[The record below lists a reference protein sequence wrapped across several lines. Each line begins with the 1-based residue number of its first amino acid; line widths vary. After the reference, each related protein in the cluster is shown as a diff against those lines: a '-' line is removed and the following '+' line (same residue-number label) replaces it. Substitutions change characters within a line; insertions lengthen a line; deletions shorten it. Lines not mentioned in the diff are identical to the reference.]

1 MGDEEAAVEG
11 QEAQELQHTLT
22 TTSAHSALDA
32 LRRAPSEAKLWSL
45 RHALLSESFAGKLES
60 RFAGKL
66 ENQCR
71 DLLQDLRAILAD
83 RAYASMHAAREELS
97 SALVV
102 WEVALGSP
110 GTGTGQDDVRQEDG
124 ETNEVCSICRL
135 RTSKKAKQGY
145 CQSSGSAACRQRAKE
160 AREVC
165 SICHLPISKKS
176 QQGHCQSMGSLE
188 CRMRRYE
195 CSQDNVRQDDD
206 GTECLICRRPMSAK
220 AKLGHCQT
228 TGSAAC
234 VKKKKPSPGMPAC
247 EHADVIRSPAEE
259 MWAVPALRLAPT
271 AQSQREPP
279 CSILMFGPPGS
290 GKSYSW
296 RRLLTHLERQIGPSR
311 AAKTAPFGVVAQ
323 HAGGS
328 TLHSWAGLGDGKASA
343 QEIADS
349 LTPGQRRRWRT
360 AQVLGI
366 DDASPL
372 DAATLD
378 KTEEVAR
385 LATGRELFFGGLLL
399 VLNFDLAQLPPV
411 QGLPLQ
417 FSKCWKRLTDPGLSK
432 LVHCQHN
439 HRFDS
444 VWKDLVGRTRLDQIT
459 QIDVQMMQGLL
470 GKPLPARLRH
480 APRLTALRPTGASCI
495 ASEFVQAR
503 LDALGD
509 VESHHY
515 FDRYEPRTHNEWT
528 GMGEPA
534 TEFKIGAKVLHTRN
548 VRARGA
554 SQELASQ
561 ELANGTMGI
570 VIGFQQIGDIS
581 WPKCEWSPPGQGQ
594 QTFVSV
600 VTPLPPFRTDDS
612 PQDGSE
618 GWQLPVMLA
627 EALTIHK
634 ALGLTLPA
642 GEVECEGIWDYAQFY
657 EAISRFPG
665 ADYVRLLNFAPQHV
679 KSPKASLKEM
689 NRLEQ
694 LAASQ
699 GFDLD
704 SALPPSSTACK
715 ETEPA
720 VTEPEGAPLRPPQGG
735 VTGFMEVVYAGER
748 SGAQYYD
755 PGCTASECAS
765 MCIRRMLQEQRKP
778 LICPPIDGQALP
790 RNDSTEKLGVQ
801 AECEAIRAVMAALA
815 AQAGLATDKAAAI
828 RALGAPVP
836 LGAAILYLQKAGV
849 HANLQLH
856 VRDGRA
862 SNHCPSPSSLEP
874 GSGSRMLLL
883 YCEDRTHLA
892 LLIWPDGGSMA
903 QFLSTSNGVL
913 PDPALPTL
921 DEAGAWSPYAL
932 MAANGNPQA
941 GTPYGDLPVT
951 VNTRWTDR
959 GHPSGKTVLQSFR
972 GTVLSLDTEE
982 PTAHD
987 FEDHPTLV
995 CEGYLWPRP
1004 HAGSGERRI
1013 TVTISVATRDA
1024 LSSTLSR
1031 EYAVSSSSSST
1042 PGGEKFAVDLVA
1054 KETSTGSTSGLP
1066 TLPNLPDLPLAAHGG
1081 RLEYGY
1087 YRGSDCC
1094 LTLAANEDKVRSI
1107 SFRGGVAGVPNRPF
1121 LRNGPGKMQWTE
1133 ADVRTEADVV
1143 RELSGTWIG
1152 GSLVRPAPWREVT
1165 LTAAAGAAREGPS
1178 QEVVLLP
1185 QAQDCSLCY
1194 AVFSSKTRPRTHE
1207 QSIHSCGD
1215 ATFGCQWG
1223 GRGATR
1229 KFDFKRR
1236 PERRPAT
1243 STVPVNSCGRCDDDD
1258 PILEDDD
1265 TGNRQETAHVKIL
1278 GYDGTFVWAATRSHL
1293 NKTTLLSAG
1302 GSAAYCVVHFSCRD
1316 PSKSRCFS
1324 AR

>member
-1 MGDEEAAVEG
+1 MHLAQVAASPFTKMSNADEMGDEREEAEVEG

-60 RFAGKL
+60 RCR
-66 ENQCR
+66 NPR

-110 GTGTGQDDVRQEDG
+110 GTGTGQ
-124 ETNEVCSICRL
+124 EVCPICRL
-135 RTSKKAKQGY
+135 PMSAKGKRGH
-145 CQSSGSAACRQRAKE
+145 CRSSGSPACRDRARAEEVHE
-160 AREVC
+160 AC
-165 SICHLPISKKS
+165 PICHLPTSKKS
-176 QQGHCQSMGSLE
+176 
-188 CRMRRYE
+188 R
-195 CSQDNVRQDDD
+195 
-206 GTECLICRRPMSAK
+206 
-220 AKLGHCQT
+220 LGHCMSM
-228 TGSAAC
+228 GSAAC
-234 VKKKKPSPGMPAC
+234 VTRNKPSTGMPAC
-247 EHADVIRSPAEE
+247 DHTDVIRSQAEE
-259 MWAVPALRLAPT
+259 MWAVPTLRLAPT

-279 CSILMFGPPGS
+279 CSILMFGEPGS

-328 TLHSWAGLGDGKASA
+328 TLHSWAGLGDGRASA

-349 LTPGQRRRWRT
+349 LTPSQRRRWKT

-411 QGLPLQ
+411 KGLPLQ
-417 FSKCWKRLTDPGLSK
+417 FSKCWKRLTDTGLSK

-444 VWKDLVGRTRLDQIT
+444 VWKDLVRRVRLDQIT
-459 QIDVQMMQGLL
+459 QTDVQMMQGLL
-470 GKPLPARLRH
+470 GKPLPARLHH

-515 FDRYEPRTHNEWT
+515 FDRYRFEPQTDNKWI

-534 TEFKIGAKVLHTRN
+534 TEFKIGVKVLHTRN
-548 VRARGA
+548 VQARG
-554 SQELASQ
+554 ASQ

-570 VIGFQQIGDIS
+570 VIGFQQIADIS
-581 WPKCEWSPPGQGQ
+581 WPKCEWSPAGQGQ

-600 VTPLPPFRTDDS
+600 VTPLPPLRTDDS
-612 PQDGSE
+612 PQDGGE

-665 ADYVRLLNFAPQHV
+665 ADYVRLLNFVPQHV

-704 SALPPSSTACK
+704 SVLPPSSTAR
-715 ETEPA
+715 EE
-720 VTEPEGAPLRPPQGG
+720 TEPEGAPLRPQGG
-735 VTGFMEVVYAGER
+735 VTGFMKVVYAAEH

-765 MCIRRMLQEQRKP
+765 MCIRRMLQEERKP
-778 LICPPIDGQALP
+778 LICPPIDGQASP
-790 RNDSTEKLGVQ
+790 RNDSLEEPGVQ

-828 RALGAPVP
+828 HALGAPVP
-836 LGAAILYLQKAGV
+836 LGAAILYLQKAGIQ
-849 HANLQLH
+849 ANLQLH
-856 VRDGRA
+856 VRDGRT

-903 QFLSTSNGVL
+903 QFVSAANDN
-913 PDPALPTL
+913 DPALRTL

-951 VNTRWTDR
+951 INTNWTDCGR
-959 GHPSGKTVLQSFR
+959 PSGKTVLQSFR

-1031 EYAVSSSSSST
+1031 EYAVSST
-1042 PGGEKFAVDLVA
+1042 PGGEKSAVDLVA
-1054 KETSTGSTSGLP
+1054 KEPSTGSTSDLP

-1121 LRNGPGKMQWTE
+1121 LRNGPGKMLWTE
-1133 ADVRTEADVV
+1133 ADVRTQADIV

-1165 LTAAAGAAREGPS
+1165 LTAAVAAAKEGPS
-1178 QEVVLLP
+1178 QETVLLP
-1185 QAQDCSLCY
+1185 QAQDCPLCY
-1194 AVFSSKTRPRTHE
+1194 AVFSSKTRPRAHE
-1207 QSIHSCGD
+1207 RSIHSCGD

-1229 KFDFKRR
+1229 ESDFKRR
-1236 PERRPAT
+1236 PERRPTT
-1243 STVPVNSCGRCDDDD
+1243 SAVPTDSCGGCDDDD
-1258 PILEDDD
+1258 LILEDDD
-1265 TGNRQETAHVKIL
+1265 RGNRRETANVKIL
-1278 GYDGTFVWAATRSHL
+1278 GYDGAFVWAATRSHL
-1293 NKTTLLSAG
+1293 NKTTLHSAG
-1302 GSAAYCVVHFSCRD
+1302 GSAAYCVVHFSCCD

-1324 AR
+1324 SR